1 MIILLSHLKIDLGLN
16 MKKLNID
23 QLIENPK
30 NAKERVAVC
39 YFLLMSCPDTK
50 KNEAKLEYILS
61 NMCENISELDQAL
74 WAEAQALGN
83 QIAVQENAPFYQDN
97 MIWIESKLAQVTGL
111 VQKMEGV
118 H

>member
-1 MIILLSHLKIDLGLN
+1 
-16 MKKLNID
+16 MKKLDID

-39 YFLLMSCPDTK
+39 FFLLMTCPDTK
-50 KNEAKLEYILS
+50 KNEAKLENIL
-61 NMCENISELDQAL
+61 NHMCEDLEELDKDL
-74 WAEAQALGN
+74 WIATQELAK
-83 QIAVQENAPFYQDN
+83 QIAVQENAPFYQEN
-97 MIWIESKLAQVTGL
+97 VVWIESKLAEVTGS

>member
-1 MIILLSHLKIDLGLN
+1 
-16 MKKLNID
+16 MKKLDID

-39 YFLLMSCPDTK
+39 FFLLMSCPNTK
-50 KNEAKLEYILS
+50 KNEDKLENILS
-61 NMCENISELDQAL
+61 HMCEDLEELDQSL
-74 WAEAQALGN
+74 WAESQALAS

-97 MIWIESKLAQVTGL
+97 MNWMESKLAEVTGS
-111 VQKMEGV
+111 VQRLEGV

>member
-1 MIILLSHLKIDLGLN
+1 
-16 MKKLNID
+16 MKKVNVD

-39 YFLLMSCPDTK
+39 FFLLMTCPDTQ
-50 KNEAKLEYILS
+50 KNETKLQNILS
-61 NMCENISELDQAL
+61 HMCEDLGELDKDL
-74 WAEAQALGN
+74 WSATQELAK
-83 QIAVQENAPFYQDN
+83 QIAVQENVPFYQEN
-97 MIWIESKLAQVTGL
+97 INWIEGKLAEVTGS